1 MRFGYSEVCLAHET
15 GPRHP
20 ESPDRLRAIRERL
33 KRRHGVSYVEAA
45 PAERTTL
52 TTVHDSDYVESV
64 RSFCADGGGQ
74 WDADTVAVEETWDA
88 ILRSAGLACWV
99 ADRALAGDD
108 GRQTPFSLGR
118 PPGHHATTDEAMGF
132 CFANNVAIA
141 VQHALDTAD
150 VDSVAI
156 VDWDV
161 HHGNGTQ
168 AIFDDRGDV
177 LFTSLHEEGI
187 YPSTGAADEI
197 GTGDGADTTL
207 NVPLPAGAGDREYL
221 AAIDELLC
229 PAIEAFDP
237 ELLLVSAGFDAHEHD
252 PISRVQVSTEGFGAL
267 AAAVDDLAA
276 DVEAPLGFVLEG
288 GYSLDALADSVVTI
302 HEVFAGYEPE
312 RPTGEVSGRVRAQLD
327 AIASSHPLL

>member
-64 RSFCADGGGQ
+64 CSFCADGGGQ